1 MPPWPWAWRPE
12 LLTLS
17 AVIRHLRLRHAAS
30 LLLQLAVLGGLVGV
44 ACWPLNRM
52 DQLQDS
58 LLGLL
63 PGFSNGPWTLP
74 GLLVAASPLLVMPLL
89 LLLQRGWLRP
99 GSGSG
104 IPQTM
109 LSLEQP
115 ERAARLLG
123 PWANI
128 TRLVLWTLA
137 SLALFPL
144 GREGPV
150 VQVGAAAARGLRQR
164 FPRLLPAI
172 SSQQL
177 MAVGAGAGLAGG
189 FNSPLMGLV
198 FVMEELTGRFQVAVL
213 WPGAVVGLAAAL
225 VSNLGGIGLF
235 PLGIAAERVA
245 EPLQLLWA
253 LPLGAGGGLLGGLL
267 ARLLVAFT
275 AWLRPRLNRRPIT
288 WGIALGAA
296 LAAMALLSGG
306 WSGGDGEAL
315 MHHLL
320 SDAPPQPIPG
330 SPLGMAGWILVIT
343 ARLLG
348 PVLAMGA
355 GVPGG
360 LIDPAF
366 SLGAVFGSGL
376 MDLVGGSTALGL
388 ALGMAGGL
396 AGATQLPLTTV
407 LFAMR
412 MAGDAQWLWGLLLSA
427 ILGAYMGRRLQP
439 KPVYHALTELSEEL
453 SERSD

>member
-1 MPPWPWAWRPE
+1 M
-12 LLTLS
+12 S
-17 AVIRHLRLRHAAS
+17 RHLRHAAS

-44 ACWPLNRM
+44 VCWPLNQM

-63 PGFSNGPWTLP
+63 PGFSDDPWTLA
-74 GLLVAASPLLVMPLL
+74 GLLVAASPLVVMPLL
-89 LLLQRGWLRP
+89 LLLQRHWLRP

-104 IPQTM
+104 IPQTI

-123 PWANI
+123 PLTTIA
-128 TRLVLWTLA
+128 RLVLWTLA

-150 VQVGAAAARGLRQR
+150 VQVGAAVARGLRQR

-172 SSQQL
+172 SGQQL

-198 FVMEELTGRFQVAVL
+198 FVVEELTGRFQVAVL
-213 WPGAVVGLAAAL
+213 WPGAVVCLAAAL

-245 EPLQLLWA
+245 EPMQLLWA
-253 LPLGAGGGLLGGLL
+253 LPLGAGGGLLGGLF
-267 ARLLVAFT
+267 AQKLVAIT
-275 AWLRPRLNRRPIT
+275 AWLQPRLSRRPVA

-315 MHHLL
+315 MRHLL
-320 SDAPPQPIPG
+320 TDAPPQPMPG
-330 SPLGMAGWILVIT
+330 SPLGVAGWMLVIA
-343 ARLLG
+343 ARLVG
-348 PVLAMGA
+348 PVLALGA

-427 ILGAYMGRRLQP
+427 VLGAYVGRRLQP
-439 KPVYHALTELSEEL
+439 KPVYHALTELSE
-453 SERSD
+453 RTD